1 MAAHAKALK
10 YFHDLQ
16 SFSVSEENSTSGYLI
31 SYFLDN
37 PMNQISA
44 NLKVPSLK
52 NEQLKKYTKYL
63 LKGQR
68 RMVLPGDDYP
78 GSRETNIALNNKT
91 GW

>member
-44 NLKVPSLK
+44 NLKVKERAVEKIHKISI
-52 NEQLKKYTKYL
+52 EGT
-63 LKGQR
+63 
-68 RMVLPGDDYP
+68 
-78 GSRETNIALNNKT
+78 ETYGVA
-91 GW
+91 W